1 MIMITGMITDAKN
14 NVILIISKND
24 LQDIDDCDNHDHH
37 LSSVSGHFP
46 TNDHPEPLHLAL
58 QQQEDHVHG
67 QVSGF

>member
-1 MIMITGMITDAKN
+1 MKKDCDDLMITVMITIAKHI
-14 NVILIISKND
+14 VTLIISNNND
-24 LQDIDDCDNHDHH
+24 LKDLDVISC
-37 LSSVSGHFP
+37 VSGHFP